1 MKKFISI
8 MLTAVILS
16 LSFLCVG
23 ASAAETKTET
33 LIADLAETKSI
44 KIDFA
49 DDAFENE
56 IIKISNV
63 EIAAKIVEKDG
74 VEDVKVAASA
84 KVWFFKVKLLITEGK
99 IYAYIPLLFSRID
112 ITEILG
118 EDIDLLEP
126 AKELMAF
133 IESDFLEYLVLTAS
147 GEKEIAPY
155 GTVYTEEFKVDLE
168 AVVKQL
174 IEDGKIENPENID
187 VSDMTLEE
195 IFALMEGSEEV
206 LKIIKA
212 AEAFRAEF
220 IYKDDVLVDAK
231 INTVD
236 EDGNKI
242 ETDVAEIVPFEIES
256 ITSDVDDSVFKS
268 PALYFNATGIFSG
281 IIGNLFKALA

>member
-49 DDAFENE
+49 DNAFENE

-84 KVWFFKVKLLITEGK
+84 KVWIFKVKLLITEGK
-99 IYAYIPLLFSRID
+99 IYAYIPLLLSRID
-112 ITEILG
+112 ITEIIG
-118 EDIDLLEP
+118 EDVELLEP

-133 IESDFLEYLVLTAS
+133 IESDYLEYLVLTAS
-147 GEKEIAPY
+147 GEKEIEPY
-155 GTVYTEEFKVDLE
+155 GTVYTEEFKVDME
-168 AVVKQL
+168 AVTKQL

-187 VSDMTLEE
+187 VSNMTLEE
-195 IFALMEGSEEV
+195 ILALMEGAEETA
-206 LKIIKA
+206 KFIKA

-220 IYKDDVLVDAK
+220 IYKDDKLVDAR
-231 INTVD
+231 INAVD
-236 EDGNKI
+236 EDGNEV
-242 ETDVAEIVPFEIES
+242 ETDIAEVIPFAIES
-256 ITSDVDDSVFKS
+256 ISSDVDDSAFKT
-268 PALYFNATGIFSG
+268 PALYFNATGLFSG
-281 IIGNLFKALA
+281 IVGNLFKALD

>member
-112 ITEILG
+112 ITGILG

-168 AVVKQL
+168 AIVKQL

-195 IFALMEGSEEV
+195 IIALMEGSEEV
-206 LKIIKA
+206 IKIIKA

-242 ETDVAEIVPFEIES
+242 ETDVAEIIPFEIES

>member
-49 DDAFENE
+49 DDAFENQ
-56 IIKISNV
+56 IINIKNV
-63 EIAAKIVEKDG
+63 EVAAKIVEKDG
-74 VEDVKVAASA
+74 VEDVKVVANA
-84 KVWFFKVKLLITEGK
+84 KVWIFKVKLLISEGK
-99 IYAYIPLLFSRID
+99 IYAYIPLLLSRID

-118 EDIDLLEP
+118 EDIELLEP

-147 GEKEIAPY
+147 GEKEIEPY
-155 GTVYTEEFKVDLE
+155 GTVYTEEFKADIE
-168 AVVKQL
+168 AVTKQL
-174 IEDGKIENPENID
+174 IEDGKIENPESID
-187 VSDMTLEE
+187 VSNMTLEE
-195 IFALMEGSEEV
+195 ILALMEASEEV
-206 LKIIKA
+206 VEIIKA

-220 IYKDDVLVDAK
+220 IYKDDNLVDVRL
-231 INTVD
+231 NTVD
-236 EDGNKI
+236 EDGNEV
-242 ETDVAEIVPFEIES
+242 ETDIAEILPFEIES
-256 ITSDVDDSVFKS
+256 ITSDVDDSAFKT
-268 PALYFNATGIFSG
+268 PALYFNATGLFSG
-281 IIGNLFKALA
+281 IVGNLFKALD

>member
-8 MLTAVILS
+8 MLTAAILS

-23 ASAAETKTET
+23 ASAAETKTKA
-33 LIADLAETKSI
+33 LIADLAQTKSI

-63 EIAAKIVEKDG
+63 EVAAKIVEKDG

-99 IYAYIPLLFSRID
+99 IYAYIPLLLSRID
-112 ITEILG
+112 ITEIIG
-118 EDIDLLEP
+118 EDVELLEP
-126 AKELMAF
+126 AKELLAF
-133 IESDFLEYLVLTAS
+133 VESDYLEYLVLTAS
-147 GEKEIAPY
+147 GEKEIDPY
-155 GTVYTEEFKVDLE
+155 GTVYTEEFKVDME
-168 AVVKQL
+168 AVTKQL
-174 IEDGKIENPENID
+174 IEDGKIENPEDID

-195 IFALMEGSEEV
+195 ILALMEGAEETV
-206 LKIIKA
+206 EFIKA

-220 IYKDDVLVDAK
+220 IYKDDKLIDAR

-236 EDGNKI
+236 EDGNEV
-242 ETDVAEIVPFEIES
+242 ETDIAEIIPFEIES
-256 ITSDVDDSVFKS
+256 ISSDVDDSAFKT
-268 PALYFNATGIFSG
+268 PALYFNATGLFSG
-281 IIGNLFKALA
+281 IVGNLFKALD

>member
-8 MLTAVILS
+8 MLTAIILS

-49 DDAFENE
+49 DDAFANE

-63 EIAAKIVEKDG
+63 EVAAKIVENDG

-99 IYAYIPLLFSRID
+99 IYAYIPLLLSRID

-118 EDIDLLEP
+118 EDVELLEP

-133 IESDFLEYLVLTAS
+133 IESDFLEYLVLAAS
-147 GEKEIAPY
+147 GEKEIEPY
-155 GTVYTEEFKVDLE
+155 GKVYTEEFKVDME
-168 AVVKQL
+168 AIIKKLV
-174 IEDGKIENPENID
+174 EDGEIENPEDID
-187 VSDMTLEE
+187 ISDMTLL
-195 IFALMEGSEEV
+195 IAVKGYDAYGFIVLSRRKDFLQYFYYFLCFLGVPSVYPLSFNLVSFDRSVVLISRCVGSN
-206 LKIIKA
+206 
-212 AEAFRAEF
+212 AE
-220 IYKDDVLVDAK
+220 L
-231 INTVD
+231 
-236 EDGNKI
+236 G
-242 ETDVAEIVPFEIES
+242 
-256 ITSDVDDSVFKS
+256 
-268 PALYFNATGIFSG
+268 
-281 IIGNLFKALA
+281 

>member
-112 ITEILG
+112 ITGILG

-168 AVVKQL
+168 AIVKQL

-187 VSDMTLEE
+187 VSDMTIEE
-195 IFALMEGSEEV
+195 IIALMEGSEEV
-206 LKIIKA
+206 IKIIKA

-242 ETDVAEIVPFEIES
+242 ETDVAEIIPFEIES

-268 PALYFNATGIFSG
+268 PVLYFDATGIFSG

>member
-44 KIDFA
+44 RIDFA
-49 DDAFENE
+49 DDAFANE

-63 EIAAKIVEKDG
+63 EVAAKIVENDG

-84 KVWFFKVKLLITEGK
+84 KVWFFKVKLIITEGK
-99 IYAYIPLLFSRID
+99 IYAYIPLLLSRID
-112 ITEILG
+112 ITGILG

-126 AKELMAF
+126 AKELVAF
-133 IESDFLEYLVLTAS
+133 VESDFLEYLVLTAS
-147 GEKEIAPY
+147 GEKEIEPY
-155 GTVYTEEFKVDLE
+155 GTVYTEEFKVDIE
-168 AVVKQL
+168 AVIKKL
-174 IEDGKIENPENID
+174 IEDGEIENPEDID

-195 IFALMEGSEEV
+195 ILALMESSEET

-220 IYKDDVLVDAK
+220 IYKDDKLVDARL
-231 INTVD
+231 NTVD
-236 EDGNKI
+236 EDGEEI
-242 ETDVAEIVPFEIES
+242 ETDIAEIIPFEIDS
-256 ITSDVDDSVFKS
+256 ITSDVDDSAFKT

-281 IIGNLFKALA
+281 IVGNLLKAFT